1 MTFHFN
7 PWGWNIWHL
16 GGAEGHRGTTSRSN
30 PDGCLSGD
38 QETTHNSLG
47 LLIFNKNSKC
57 SDSPHTRW
65 CLLWVQSRKFF
76 SDLPFLPFITFYSL
90 RIKAIL
96 LSLHTYKSNGHHFLP
111 TTLSWDVR
119 GEGGKP
125 CHVLTLMLPWT
136 IMIPPKLLRK
146 SYCDHIHHSWRSQ
159 LTKCSNVQWL
169 WEAPY
174 RPSTGLLPHS

>member
-1 MTFHFN
+1 MFRF
-7 PWGWNIWHL
+7 
-16 GGAEGHRGTTSRSN
+16 
-30 PDGCLSGD
+30 
-38 QETTHNSLG
+38 
-47 LLIFNKNSKC
+47 
-57 SDSPHTRW
+57 SPHSVVLVVSSKQEILFRFT
-65 CLLWVQSRKFF
+65 
-76 SDLPFLPFITFYSL
+76 FLPFITFYSL

-96 LSLHTYKSNGHHFLP
+96 LSLHTYKSNGLHFLP

-174 RPSTGLLPHS
+174 RPSTGLLPHYGIPTMGNLSRNGILFLLNFTHPPGHIHLLHHPPCPLCWQWEQVLSVI